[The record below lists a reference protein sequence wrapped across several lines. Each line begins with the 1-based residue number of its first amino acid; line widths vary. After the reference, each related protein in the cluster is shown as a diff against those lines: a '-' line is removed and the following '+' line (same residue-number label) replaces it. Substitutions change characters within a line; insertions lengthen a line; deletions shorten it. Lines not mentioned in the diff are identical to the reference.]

1 MNKKAKD
8 DHAKPNEEE
17 GNEVV
22 ENNDNDRNDDDDDN
36 FHEDDLDSEP
46 DVVESDLVV
55 GSKERNARS
64 KKTTNSNLICDADDT
79 FQLMHGPG
87 DFSSLSC
94 NDFNNKLTVADMKAL
109 NKKKLEKNVINFILV
124 TGRHFSCFS
133 ARQ

>member
-1 MNKKAKD
+1 M
-8 DHAKPNEEE
+8 
-17 GNEVV
+17 
-22 ENNDNDRNDDDDDN
+22 
-36 FHEDDLDSEP
+36 
-46 DVVESDLVV
+46 
-55 GSKERNARS
+55 GSKKRNARS

-109 NKKKLEKNVINFILV
+109 NKKNVINFILV
-124 TGRHFSCFS
+124 TGRHFPCFS